1 MKNTAFMDAG
11 FKLLMR
17 VNTAARWGFQHS
29 EWTLGIRNAHDGY
42 SYQPYSVKDLT
53 DHYHNP
59 MLFLFS
65 EDGIHDAAAPS
76 ADIVIDMLDFMF
88 ALNCEGYLRLFTRTE
103 SSSHCQMGGLSYA
116 QTVIFD
122 WLNHILDGGP
132 APALAAPA
140 AAELFISRSAKYG
153 KAQGEIKAKQLLG
166 VAQLI

>member
-1 MKNTAFMDAG
+1 MLAG
-11 FKLLMR
+11 
-17 VNTAARWGFQHS
+17 
-29 EWTLGIRNAHDGY
+29 
-42 SYQPYSVKDLT
+42 
-53 DHYHNP
+53 
-59 MLFLFS
+59 
-65 EDGIHDAAAPS
+65 AAAPAYGWNCLMFEGPGQWS
-76 ADIVIDMLDFMF
+76 ALKTNPGLTFRPDYEKPVGAVVD
-88 ALNCEGYLRLFTRTE
+88 YLLTRSDVDPGRLAKSATRWAVTWPHAP
-103 SSSHCQMGGLSYA
+103 SSHCQTGGWSYA